1 MRSYA
6 NTLGLVSAVIMT
18 LVGLLACGN
27 AQPQAETTA
36 STPSE
41 EFPVLTEDVLE
52 GRIHAPD
59 FPEGLQWLN
68 AENPIS
74 ISHLNGKVVLVD
86 FWTYCSINCMHVI
99 PELKKLEEKYADE
112 LIVIGVH
119 SAKFTSEKD
128 SEAIRQAVL
137 RYQIT
142 HPVVNDDSF
151 QIWQA
156 YGAKAWPTFAII
168 NPAGRVVGM
177 HSGENVF
184 PLFDNVIGQIVKH
197 FDAKSELSRRKMS
210 FGSEAMKQEQTL
222 LKYPGRIAADA
233 TAARLYISD
242 SNHNRILVTA
252 LDGKVEFIIGS
263 GMTGNRDGSFTEA
276 RFNRPQGVCLDG
288 DVLYIADTEN
298 HTIRAANLK
307 SKKVTTVLGTGV
319 QASEYNV
326 AGAGTNVALN
336 SPWDLLVHDGKL
348 YIAMAGSHQ
357 LWITDVGSWQA
368 RPFAGSSR
376 EARVDSTLLEAAL
389 AQPSGVTSDGRKLYF
404 VDSETSSI
412 RSADFASSGSVSTI
426 VGSDLFDFGDTD
438 GDASAARLQH
448 PLGVLH
454 QDGKLYVADTYNH
467 KIKIVD
473 PVQRTA
479 KTFAGTGRPGFKD
492 GDLSTAEFNEPSG
505 LTLIGS
511 KLYVADCNNHQIRLI
526 DLGTGMVS
534 TLMFRD
540 LAPVAARTIDN
551 FSGREIKLQPNRIK
565 SGAAMISIA
574 LVLPD
579 GYKFNELAPFY
590 VNFKSSE
597 ESAVEI
603 VARPEQIVLD
613 RSTGEFKIPVT
624 TGAGESEVTLETVVY
639 LCKADSPACLF
650 DMVRVKIPVTVDP
663 KGPGMFGVAI
673 PVRTLP
679 RL

>member
-1 MRSYA
+1 
-6 NTLGLVSAVIMT
+6 MT
-18 LVGLLACGN
+18 LVCLLACGD
-27 AQPQAETTA
+27 AQPQGETPA
-36 STPSE
+36 LAPPE
-41 EFPVLTEDVLE
+41 EFPVLTEDILE
-52 GRIHAPD
+52 GRVHAPD

-68 AENPIS
+68 TENPIS
-74 ISHLNGKVVLVD
+74 MAHLNGKVVLLD
-86 FWTYCSINCMHVI
+86 FWTYCCINCMHVI
-99 PELKKLEEKYADE
+99 PDLRKLEEKYADE

-119 SAKFTSEKD
+119 SAKFTNEKD

-142 HPVVNDDSF
+142 HPIVNDNNF

-184 PLFDNVIGQIVKH
+184 PLFDNVIDQIVKH
-197 FDAKSELSRRKMS
+197 FDAKGELSRRKMS

-222 LKYPGRIAADA
+222 LKYPGKITADA

-242 SNHNRILVTA
+242 SNHNRILATTA
-252 LDGKVEFIIGS
+252 DGKVEFIIGS
-263 GMTGNRDGSFTEA
+263 GMPGNQDGAFTEA
-276 RFNRPQGVCLDG
+276 RFNRPQGVCRDG
-288 DVLYIADTEN
+288 DILYIADTEN

-307 SKKVTTVLGTGV
+307 SKKVTTVLGTGT
-319 QASEYNV
+319 QAHQDNV
-326 AGAGTNVALN
+326 AGVGTNVALN

-357 LWITDVGSWQA
+357 LWVADIDSWQA
-368 RPFAGSSR
+368 RPYAGSGR

-389 AQPSGVTSDGRKLYF
+389 AQPSGITTDGDKLYF
-404 VDSETSSI
+404 ADSETSSI

-426 VGSDLFDFGDTD
+426 IGSDLFDFGDID

-448 PLGVLH
+448 PLGLLSH
-454 QDGKLYVADTYNH
+454 DGMLYVADTYNH

-473 PVQRTA
+473 PVRRTA
-479 KTFAGTGRPGFKD
+479 TTFAGTGQPGFKD
-492 GDLSTAEFNEPSG
+492 GDLTIAEFDEPSG
-505 LTLIGS
+505 LALIGN
-511 KLYVADCNNHQIRLI
+511 KLYVADCNNHQIRII
-526 DLGTGMVS
+526 DLGTGTVS

-540 LAPVAARTIDN
+540 LAPVAARTMDN

-565 SGAAMISIA
+565 SGAATISVA
-574 LVLPD
+574 LVVPD
-579 GYKFNELAPFY
+579 GYKLNELAPFY
-590 VNFKSSE
+590 VDFNSSDQ
-597 ESAVEI
+597 SAVEI
-603 VARPEQIVLD
+603 VAKPEQIVLN
-613 RSTGEFKIPVT
+613 RTTGEFEIPVIA
-624 TGAGESEVTLETVVY
+624 GSGESVITLETVVY